1 MLYLKLI
8 ITLKYRGMNSYYN
21 EGGSCYHVK
30 IKEDKNMNNSI
41 IEALWKD
48 YNDLGDILKVI
59 DNGDDRRN
67 GILEERDKIRN
78 EILKYEQSKNEIEIK
93 REEIIAENR
102 REKNRNRVTYATSI
116 ATFTLSLYAIWRTFK
131 FDEDSTMTST
141 LGRGIMNVFIPKL
154 GKKQ

>member
-1 MLYLKLI
+1 
-8 ITLKYRGMNSYYN
+8 
-21 EGGSCYHVK
+21 
-30 IKEDKNMNNSI
+30 MNNSI

-59 DNGDDRRN
+59 DNGDDRKN

>member
-1 MLYLKLI
+1 
-8 ITLKYRGMNSYYN
+8 
-21 EGGSCYHVK
+21 
-30 IKEDKNMNNSI
+30 MNNSI

>member
-1 MLYLKLI
+1 
-8 ITLKYRGMNSYYN
+8 
-21 EGGSCYHVK
+21 
-30 IKEDKNMNNSI
+30 MNNSI

-116 ATFTLSLYAIWRTFK
+116 ATFALSLYAIWRTFK